1 MELSDEERR
10 RLAQLEA
17 ALAADDPRLAS
28 TLGRAPL
35 GQARQIKGRR
45 AGLAGLGFV
54 LGLVALVAGM
64 SASIWAISLLG
75 FLIMFGATVY
85 ALSAWK
91 SVQHQPASPR
101 PREHPQFMGRMED
114 RWNKRQNGQD

>member
-28 TLGRAPL
+28 ALGRAPL
-35 GQARQIKGRR
+35 GQTRQIKGRR

-54 LGLVALVAGM
+54 LGLVGLVAGM
-64 SASIWAISLLG
+64 STSIWVISLIG

-91 SVQHQPASPR
+91 SIDDRPANPR
-101 PREHPQFMGRMED
+101 PNEHAQFMGRMED
-114 RWNKRQNGQD
+114 RWNRRQNGQD